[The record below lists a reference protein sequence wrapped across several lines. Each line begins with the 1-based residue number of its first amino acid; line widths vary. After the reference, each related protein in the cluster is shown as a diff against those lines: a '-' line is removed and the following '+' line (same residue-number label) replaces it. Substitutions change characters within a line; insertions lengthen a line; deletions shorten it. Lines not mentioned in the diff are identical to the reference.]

1 MTTTGPVY
9 ASSGSNQTG
18 IGTQAWTIGDL
29 TADNNNYTTADLDAS
44 EISNYLYLSFDLS
57 SIPDGDDIDAIL
69 VEILR
74 VGESSNRIGD
84 NLVQLVVG
92 GTLSG
97 NNKADAANWG
107 NTEVWAAY
115 GDTVSDTWG
124 LTLTGADLKT
134 NFYVALVAQNESGGN
149 WDAFVDS
156 ARITVVHSSTA
167 VNITVNQAIIQL
179 AGQQT
184 SIDLGGV
191 DLTVNQATIHLAGQA
206 VSIDTGGVNVTVN
219 RATIELAAQQVTVE
233 AGPVNVTVNQATIHL
248 AGQAVSID
256 TGGVNVE
263 VNTATIEL
271 SANLV
276 SITSAGA
283 ATLIG
288 VPDPQTITVDST
300 NQIDHVLGTISHAI
314 LASNNPGADSVLLK
328 SDDDG
333 YLQLERLGLGKAPV
347 EVLDIL
353 GNIQLTGEL
362 RHTNDLILNPT
373 GGDVLLASNIHLS
386 ANNWISGT
394 TGWGI
399 QYDGD
404 ADFRNITADSL
415 TVEAFIA
422 DINLALAGS
431 QIITKSVAIISRS
444 FTIPAV
450 SDTLF
455 VYDLPGFE
463 NSQVFAD
470 GDYVRLRYIDRS
482 GGGLIVGDAWGTVS
496 SYTDLSGGE
505 QSWTWTYVSGIVGQV
520 ITEGG
525 TALDYGA
532 SGDGYWHVT
541 TLDSAGSPY
550 AEIGTWVTDPS
561 SSLNHT
567 VHLRLGQ
574 LDGISGI
581 GDEWGLWAGQDTT
594 TTYLLLSD
602 TNFAAH
608 GLRLSLYDTGG
619 TETLRLNPNGPY
631 LAIGNALPTG
641 PDAGGDGLWV
651 GDEGGTYKLRLGN
664 PTGTA
669 LRWDG
674 TNLKIRNSSNADVII
689 IDNAGASYFAG
700 VMTLGTGG
708 GLYQGTG
715 SFAAPLTGLKLWRD
729 GDIGRLAGYNGG
741 TLQWYADT
749 DGKLYAGAGAVVM
762 DADGLK
768 ITPGTSATYSS
779 ESALNF
785 NNGATNVGYLRLYR
799 TPGTTK
805 TLALEAPAIDGEE
818 THILIAARNT
828 INFPYASAKLQGGSA
843 TFTLQSGTAIAEKA
857 MLNTRLDV
865 QSGGILSAP
874 SGGDADAASGMASG
888 HIGYFGNLKS
898 YKNSTN
904 YNVYAYRPL
913 TTKATSTSFNGDN
926 FGPTDDQTIDLSA
939 SFSLPAGIK
948 AINASLI
955 ISSNSG
961 TTSDEVWLG
970 PSTSPGDNQLSCRA
984 MNGTNQQYIS
994 GIVNCDSNGDVY
1006 LTILNA
1012 ATTVRVWIEI
1022 WGYFI

>member
-347 EVLDIL
+347 EVLD
-353 GNIQLTGEL
+353 
-362 RHTNDLILNPT
+362 
-373 GGDVLLASNIHLS
+373 SNIHLS

-669 LRWDG
+669 RRWD
-674 TNLKIRNSSNADVII
+674 
-689 IDNAGASYFAG
+689 
-700 VMTLGTGG
+700 
-708 GLYQGTG
+708 
-715 SFAAPLTGLKLWRD
+715 
-729 GDIGRLAGYNGG
+729 
-741 TLQWYADT
+741 
-749 DGKLYAGAGAVVM
+749 
-762 DADGLK
+762 
-768 ITPGTSATYSS
+768 
-779 ESALNF
+779 
-785 NNGATNVGYLRLYR
+785 
-799 TPGTTK
+799 
-805 TLALEAPAIDGEE
+805 
-818 THILIAARNT
+818 
-828 INFPYASAKLQGGSA
+828 
-843 TFTLQSGTAIAEKA
+843 
-857 MLNTRLDV
+857 
-865 QSGGILSAP
+865 
-874 SGGDADAASGMASG
+874 
-888 HIGYFGNLKS
+888 
-898 YKNSTN
+898 
-904 YNVYAYRPL
+904 
-913 TTKATSTSFNGDN
+913 
-926 FGPTDDQTIDLSA
+926 
-939 SFSLPAGIK
+939 
-948 AINASLI
+948 
-955 ISSNSG
+955 
-961 TTSDEVWLG
+961 
-970 PSTSPGDNQLSCRA
+970 
-984 MNGTNQQYIS
+984 
-994 GIVNCDSNGDVY
+994 
-1006 LTILNA
+1006 
-1012 ATTVRVWIEI
+1012 
-1022 WGYFI
+1022 